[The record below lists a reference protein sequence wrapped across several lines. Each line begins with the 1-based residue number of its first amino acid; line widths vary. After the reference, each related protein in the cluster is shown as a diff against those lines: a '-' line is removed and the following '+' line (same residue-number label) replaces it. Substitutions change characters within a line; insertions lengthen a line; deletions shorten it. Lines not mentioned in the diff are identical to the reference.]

1 MGWGFERQFRT
12 QIRGARKD
20 TTEVKFTWA
29 LVLDEDEQAREN
41 RIALRNLR
49 KISRKIAEQKR
60 EFEKKTGMLEKEIE
74 VFIYIYILWSSELK

>member
-1 MGWGFERQFRT
+1 MGWSFERRVRT
-12 QIRGARKD
+12 QIRGARKE
-20 TTEVKFTWA
+20 TTSIKFTWA
-29 LVLDEDEQAREN
+29 LVLDEDEKAQEN
-41 RIALRNLR
+41 RIAVRNLR

>member
-1 MGWGFERQFRT
+1 VGWGFDRHVCT
-12 QIRGARKD
+12 QIRGARKE
-20 TTEVKFTWA
+20 TTQVKFTWA

-74 VFIYIYILWSSELK
+74 VLIYIYIYYGEAN